1 MPVTCPGCRAEN
13 PAGAKFCARC
23 GTALAAA
30 CPRCAHLNAPNAG
43 FCVECGG
50 ALAGLGQP
58 ETYTPEPLAEK
69 IRAGRRE
76 LEGERKLITV
86 LFADVAGFTS
96 LAESLDPEETH
107 AIMRRCFDLML
118 REVHRYEGTVSQ
130 FLGDGML
137 ALFGA
142 PIAHEDHA
150 YRAVRSALALQ
161 TAVGE
166 YSRELAER
174 GIDFRVRVG
183 LNTGPV
189 VVSRVGIDLTM
200 DYLAVGDT
208 VNLAARMQSL
218 AEPGTVVL
226 SEHTYRVV
234 EGYIVAR
241 ALGEREVKGK
251 ADPVCVYEALR
262 PSRWRS
268 RVDVRAD
275 EGLATFVGRRRE
287 LEAILDRFEAARAGH
302 GQVVLVAGE
311 AGLGK
316 SRLLYELHSRLS
328 SEEVTWI
335 VGRCVSYGR
344 EISYL
349 PIVDLL
355 RDAFAVDE
363 SDDVAT
369 VGRRIARV
377 TGSAGVG
384 GDDVAVLEYLLGVEP
399 EGGPTAA
406 MDPQLRKARIF
417 ETVRAFFLA
426 YSSVRPLVIAI
437 EDLHWIDAMS
447 TELISYLVTGVAN
460 ERMMLVLTHRPDWKQ
475 PFGVR
480 PNFTQVDL
488 ASLSEAESAEIAGS
502 VLGSATLP
510 KELADL
516 LHRKAEGNPFFV
528 EEVTRSL
535 LEVGSLRRSN
545 GGYVLA
551 GPVDQID
558 VPNTIQDVIMARLD
572 RLNEEPKRA
581 IQTAAVIGREF
592 TARLLD
598 RIADLGTTSSA
609 TLDELRSVEL
619 IYERSLYP
627 ELAYM
632 FKHALTHD
640 VAYQSLLKGRR
651 RALHG
656 TVGTVIEELY
666 EDRLADH
673 YETLA
678 FHFEEGH
685 AWERALEY
693 LLRSGEKALASFAP
707 GPAVDFLDRAAAI
720 LERQPVPVSPEQL
733 VRLHGSRGHA
743 LWLLSRWEES
753 AESYEQMRIAAGADE
768 IQQGLALFQG
778 AISLFWAHRF
788 EDAMAAAKRAY
799 DIGKALDNAAII
811 AGALVTIEG
820 IHSVTGDQR
829 AAAAVVR
836 EANEIAARAEVPL
849 LEGYTAVWS
858 GFQSHWRGDE
868 QAASRE
874 WRRGTTVGREHQLP
888 GVLLWTLWTEALA
901 LTGEGRYDEA
911 IRSLQEHLELTERL
925 GDRVFRCR
933 SLNTLGWVYADLCNW
948 ELALEYNR
956 RGTEESRLAGDPEI
970 IRNAELNLGD
980 CHLALGELDEAARRL
995 EQVERETAQSGAWG
1009 EDWMKWRY
1017 RQHLL
1022 ASLGELRLEQGRV
1035 DEAEEL
1041 ALSCLEAAQASESK
1055 RNVVKGLRL
1064 QADVLL
1070 AQGAPAEAEAAAA
1083 RALEVAREVGNPA
1096 QIWKTLRTL
1105 GLAREDGDAA
1115 LTEAVATIEGMAAG
1129 LSDRTLADTL
1139 LASAQL
1145 ADLRGRLVG
1154 V

>member
-1 MPVTCPGCRAEN
+1 M
-13 PAGAKFCARC
+13 GAKFCARC
-23 GTALAAA
+23 GSALAAA
-30 CPRCAHLNAPNAG
+30 CPRCAHLNTPEAG

-50 ALAGLGQP
+50 PLAALARP

-69 IRAGRRE
+69 IRSGRRE
-76 LEGERKLITV
+76 LEGERKVITV

-107 AIMRRCFDLML
+107 EIMRRCFDLML
-118 REVHRYEGTVSQ
+118 QEVHRYEGTVSQ

-150 YRAVRSALALQ
+150 YRAVRAALAVQ
-161 TAVGE
+161 TALSV
-166 YSRELAER
+166 YSRELADA
-174 GIDFRVRVG
+174 GLDFRVRIG
-183 LNTGPV
+183 LNTGAV

-208 VNLAARMQSL
+208 VNLAARVQSL
-218 AEPGTVVL
+218 AEPGTVLL
-226 SEHTYRVV
+226 SENTYRLV
-234 EGYIVAR
+234 EGYVVCR

-251 ADPVCVYEALR
+251 AEPVGLYEALR

-268 RVDVRAD
+268 RVDVRAG
-275 EGLATFVGRRRE
+275 EGLAPFVGRRPE
-287 LEAILDRFEAARAGH
+287 LDAMLDRFEAARAGY

-316 SRLLYELHSRLS
+316 SRLLYELHSRLAG
-328 SEEVTWI
+328 EEVTWI

-355 RDAFAVDE
+355 RDAFAVEEGDDADE
-363 SDDVAT
+363 V
-369 VGRRIARV
+369 VRKIARI
-377 TGSAGVG
+377 TGRAGVD

-399 EGGPTAA
+399 DGGPTAA

-417 ETVRAFFLA
+417 EAVRAFLLG
-426 YSSVRPLVIAI
+426 YSGVRPMVIAI
-437 EDLHWIDAMS
+437 EDLHWIDALS
-447 TELISYLVTGVAN
+447 TELVSYLTNAVAN

-475 PFGVR
+475 PFGVQ
-480 PNFTQVDL
+480 PNFTQLDL
-488 ASLSEAESAEIAGS
+488 TSLSESETAEIAGS
-502 VLGSATLP
+502 MLGSATLP
-510 KELADL
+510 SELAEL
-516 LHRKAEGNPFFV
+516 LYRKAEGNPFFV

-551 GPVDQID
+551 GPVDQIE
-558 VPNTIQDVIMARLD
+558 VPDTIQDVIMARLD

-598 RIADLGTTSSA
+598 RIAGLGTTSSA
-609 TLDELRSVEL
+609 TLGELRSVEL

-640 VAYQSLLKGRR
+640 VAYHSLLRGRR

-666 EDRLADH
+666 AERLPEH

-678 FHFEEGH
+678 FHFEE
-685 AWERALEY
+685 AQEWERAFDY

-707 GPAVDFLDRAAAI
+707 GAAVDFIDRAAAI
-720 LERQPVPVSPEQL
+720 VGRQPVTVSSEQL
-733 VRLHGSRGHA
+733 VKLHGSRGQA

-753 AESYEQMRIAAGADE
+753 AESYEQMRIATGDDE

-788 EDAMAAAKRAY
+788 EDAMAAAQRAQ
-799 DIGKALDNAAII
+799 DIGRAHDSPAII

-820 IHSVTGDQR
+820 IYSVTGDQR
-829 AAAAVVR
+829 AASAVVR
-836 EANEIAARAEVPL
+836 EANEIAARSEVPV
-849 LEGYTAVWS
+849 LEGFAAVWS

-868 QAASRE
+868 QAASSD
-874 WRRGTTVGREHQLP
+874 WQRGTSIGREHQLP
-888 GVLLWTLWTEALA
+888 DVLLWTLWTEGLA
-901 LTGEGRYDEA
+901 LTGQGRYDEA
-911 IRSLQEHLELTERL
+911 IRSLQEHLALTERL

-948 ELALEYNR
+948 ELAIDHNR
-956 RGTEESRLAGDPEI
+956 RGAEESRLAGDPEI

-980 CHLALGELDEAARRL
+980 CYLALGDLEEAARWL
-995 EQVERETAQSGAWG
+995 EQVERETAQTGAWG

-1022 ASLGELRLEQGRV
+1022 ASLGELRLAQGRT
-1035 DEAEEL
+1035 DEAKQL
-1041 ALSCLEAAQASESK
+1041 ALECLAAAEGSESK
-1055 RNVVKGLRL
+1055 RNVVKALRL
-1064 QADVLL
+1064 HAEVLR
-1070 AQGAPAEAEAAAA
+1070 AEGAPAVEAAAS

-1105 GLAREDGDAA
+1105 GLAREDGKSA
-1115 LTEAVATIEGMAAG
+1115 LAEAIATIEGMAAG
-1129 LSDRTLADTL
+1129 LSDRALADTL
-1139 LASAQL
+1139 LASNEL

-1154 V
+1154 VA